1 MNEELQKFIEWIPQ
15 NIEEM
20 KDKTPDEIVEIL
32 NNLGQSNDG
41 KKMIETWMSKF
52 KDSTSMFKDG
62 GKMEAL
68 VNVFKCGGKPKCKS
82 KSKCG
87 SKYECG
93 GKCKIRKGADGL
105 DTDYEENEPAGGIE
119 ETEPKFNRR
128 DFRNAKRFARNVL
141 GMDRAAAR
149 KFGRENFGN
158 YLNNY
163 MQDNIARNID
173 AINILDKLN
182 YLNRQTPTI
191 DTNVNFY
198 EFDTPI
204 DAQPVTVD
212 AQPVRVSP
220 AFDIEDA
227 VQRTIR
233 GEYGNGLARRNAL
246 GENYYA
252 VQKRINEI
260 MRNRNKSS
268 IPIFSTV
275 IGQG

>member
-20 KDKTPDEIVEIL
+20 KGKTQDEIVEKL
-32 NNLGQSNDG
+32 NNLGQSDKG
-41 KKMIETWMSKF
+41 QKVIEDWMSKF
-52 KDSTSMFKDG
+52 KSSTSIFKDG

-68 VNVFKCGGKPKCKS
+68 VNMFKCRGK
-82 KSKCG
+82 
-87 SKYECG
+87 Y
-93 GKCKIRKGADGL
+93 KIRKGEYGL

-128 DFRNAKRFARNVL
+128 DFRNVKRFARNVL

-173 AINILDKLN
+173 AINILDRLN
-182 YLNRQTPTI
+182 YLNRKTPTI
-191 DTNVNFY
+191 DTNIDFY
-198 EFDTPI
+198 EFDTPVNAKQVPV
-204 DAQPVTVD
+204 DDQPVQV
-212 AQPVRVSP
+212 AP
-220 AFDIEDA
+220 AFNLEDV
-227 VQRTIR
+227 VQRTLR

-252 VQKRINEI
+252 VQKRVNEI
-260 MRNRNKSS
+260 LRNRNKSS
-268 IPIFSTV
+268 VPTFST
-275 IGQG
+275 IIDQGWIKTKNNR